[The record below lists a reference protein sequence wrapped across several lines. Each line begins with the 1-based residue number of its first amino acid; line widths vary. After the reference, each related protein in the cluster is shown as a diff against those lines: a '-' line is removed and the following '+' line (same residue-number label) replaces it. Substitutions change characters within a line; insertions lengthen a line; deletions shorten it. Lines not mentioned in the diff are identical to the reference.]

1 MVSLAKREELIH
13 TKLSEFK
20 DFVNSKREDIND
32 CSIDVDCAFGYSIM
46 NDSGVLI
53 NHPTGERKVKI
64 RVLFDTP
71 CSKDAQSNIVETIEE
86 FVRII
91 QVGLENG
98 KIEVYR
104 FITSF
109 DADYYA
115 QLETD
120 YGPAVTVRDNQD
132 KSPTDTVTLRAHEF
146 ERGELRR

>member
-1 MVSLAKREELIH
+1 MTNLAKREELIH
-13 TKLSEFK
+13 MKLSEFR

-32 CSIDVDCAFGYSIM
+32 CSIDVDCMFSYSVM
-46 NDSGVLI
+46 NDSGILI

-71 CSKDAQSNIVETIEE
+71 CSEDTQSNIVEAIKE

-91 QVGLENG
+91 QEGLERG
-98 KIEVYR
+98 KIEVYK

-109 DADYYA
+109 NADYYA

-120 YGPAVTVRDNQD
+120 YASAVAVRENQD
-132 KSPTDTVTLRAHEF
+132 KLLTD
-146 ERGELRR
+146 